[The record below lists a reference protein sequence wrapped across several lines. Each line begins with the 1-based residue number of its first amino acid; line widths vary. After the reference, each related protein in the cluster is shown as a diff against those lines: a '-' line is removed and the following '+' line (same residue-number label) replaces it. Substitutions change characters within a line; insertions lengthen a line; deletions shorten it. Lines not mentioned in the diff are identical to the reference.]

1 MMFQINKVKGMLIM
15 TNIKHLVTEVFNIRA
30 DEMGVVENVLRK
42 EILK

>member
-1 MMFQINKVKGMLIM
+1 MMFHINKVKNMLIM

>member
-15 TNIKHLVTEVFNIRA
+15 TNIKHLVTEAFNIRV

>member
-1 MMFQINKVKGMLIM
+1 M

-42 EILK
+42 DTLK